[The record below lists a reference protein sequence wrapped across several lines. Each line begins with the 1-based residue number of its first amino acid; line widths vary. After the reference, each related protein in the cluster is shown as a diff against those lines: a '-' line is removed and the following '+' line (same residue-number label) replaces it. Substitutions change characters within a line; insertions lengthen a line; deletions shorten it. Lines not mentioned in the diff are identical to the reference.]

1 MLLGTRTSRV
11 VSHRIS
17 IAVLVSAVAAQQPIE
32 VLAKLAKARRLPR
45 ETTGKLRES
54 TCFQSRV
61 ASTSVVRSG
70 ANPTVLRRMP
80 SHWQDTLAD
89 GRR

>member
-1 MLLGTRTSRV
+1 
-11 VSHRIS
+11 
-17 IAVLVSAVAAQQPIE
+17 
-32 VLAKLAKARRLPR
+32 
-45 ETTGKLRES
+45 
-54 TCFQSRV
+54 
-61 ASTSVVRSG
+61 VRSG